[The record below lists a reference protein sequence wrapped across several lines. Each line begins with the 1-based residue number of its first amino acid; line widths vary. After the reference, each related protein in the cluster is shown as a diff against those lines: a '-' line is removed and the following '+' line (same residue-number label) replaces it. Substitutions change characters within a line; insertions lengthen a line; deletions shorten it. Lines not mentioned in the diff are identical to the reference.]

1 MTPRTRT
8 ILLTAAS
15 FTLVAAVLASPAWL
29 PALAANSEP
38 VSTLSTQAIDI
49 FTPPPPDYSRLIK
62 RSYTIAP
69 SVSTEPIR
77 QSVVRKIEAG
87 RITDVVVTETSSGVY
102 SSDGLADAHVSY
114 PGIRVTD
121 EPIAPIEIAL
131 MINGEWVSQPALTA
145 HSILSW
151 PPTN

>member
-1 MTPRTRT
+1 VTPRTRT

-29 PALAANSEP
+29 PALAATSEP
-38 VSTLSTQAIDI
+38 VSTLAAQAIDI
-49 FTPPPPDYSRLIK
+49 FTPPPPDYSRLIR
-62 RSYTIAP
+62 RSYQVAP

-87 RITDVVVTETSSGVY
+87 RITDVVVTETATGVY
-102 SSDGLADAHVSY
+102 SSDGLANAHVNY

-121 EPIAPIEIAL
+121 ELIAPIEIAL
-131 MINGEWVSQPALTA
+131 MINGEWITRPALTA
-145 HSILSW
+145 GSIVSW
-151 PPTN
+151 PAKN

>member
-29 PALAANSEP
+29 PALAATSEP
-38 VSTLSTQAIDI
+38 VSTLAAQAIDI
-49 FTPPPPDYSRLIK
+49 FTPPPPDYSRLIR
-62 RSYTIAP
+62 RSYQVAP

-87 RITDVVVTETSSGVY
+87 RITDVVVTETATGVY
-102 SSDGLADAHVSY
+102 SSDGLANAHVNY
-114 PGIRVTD
+114 RGIRVT
-121 EPIAPIEIAL
+121 EELIAPIEIAL
-131 MINGEWVSQPALTA
+131 MINGEWITRPALTA
-145 HSILSW
+145 GSIVSW
-151 PPTN
+151 PAKN